1 MVCINWNK
9 RVILSLNLKLLVR
22 SCDIMLNWVNMY
34 MCILESYVMILIY
47 YYESFLSNDV
57 IVFCRI

>member
-9 RVILSLNLKLLVR
+9 RVILSLNLKLLVI

-34 MCILESYVMILIY
+34 MGILERYVMILIY